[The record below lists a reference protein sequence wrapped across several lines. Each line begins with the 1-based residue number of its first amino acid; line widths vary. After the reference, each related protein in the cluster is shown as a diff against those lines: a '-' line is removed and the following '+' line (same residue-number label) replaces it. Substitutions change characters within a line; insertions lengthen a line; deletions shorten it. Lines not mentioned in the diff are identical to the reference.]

1 MTINKILFVLAFLIS
16 LESYS
21 MERAPLLPVKLPN
34 SPANYLDRLPR
45 DLQNEVLQF
54 AKHGTGILN
63 IPILARTINAMQ
75 NSMSTPRLVTILNA
89 LPTRAA
95 GRLLL
100 KRLYPM
106 PAQIECERNTHYSD
120 YIYWKCA
127 RNGKEQM
134 LAIKNGE
141 VKKVQ
146 ELLKNPNI
154 DLELVGGTK
163 RDFPLFDCP
172 LYLAIYKGNAE
183 IVKCLLEA
191 GAAANY
197 IGIYH
202 CENLIEACKKRNK
215 EIVAHLVAAGADLNK
230 RDEYERTPLLY
241 SIMAGDMDSAA
252 ILLKAGANPELKDY
266 AKWGALDYLQNK
278 NDGQG
283 RELIP
288 IIEAAVAAR
297 RPKVHKVER
306 DSCSCINCVIQ

>member
-1 MTINKILFVLAFLIS
+1 MTINKILFTLACAIGFQAC
-16 LESYS
+16 S
-21 MERAPLLPVKLPN
+21 MERAPLLPVKLSN
-34 SPANYLDRLPR
+34 SPANYLDKLPR

-63 IPILARTINAMQ
+63 IPMLARAINAMQ
-75 NSMSTPRLVTILNA
+75 NSMSTPRLLTILNA

-95 GRLLL
+95 GRSLL
-100 KRLYPM
+100 KKLSLM
-106 PAQIECERNTHYSD
+106 PAQTECARSVENSD
-120 YIYWKCA
+120 YIYWKYACKGNELMHA
-127 RNGKEQM
+127 IQNGQVE
-134 LAIKNGE
+134 
-141 VKKVQ
+141 KVRV
-146 ELLKNPNI
+146 LLKDPNI

-172 LYLAIYKGNAE
+172 LHLAIYKGNAE

-197 IGIYH
+197 MGIYG

-215 EIVAHLVAAGADLNK
+215 EIVAHLVAAGANLNQ

-266 AKWGALDYLQNK
+266 AKWGALDYLRNK
-278 NDGQG
+278 NDEQS

-288 IIEAAVAAR
+288 IVEAAIAAR
-297 RPKVHKVER
+297 RPKPQKIER
-306 DSCSCINCVIQ
+306 DSCKLITCAIQ